1 MSGMNRLWLALGAGI
16 RSGLGAALLA
26 AFATVA
32 ALPGLA
38 AAQPAEGLK
47 LQAIDVQ
54 TLPGQQ
60 LQLRLRLN
68 GPAPE
73 PLSFTIDRPA
83 RIALDLPN
91 TGLALQNRR
100 IDVKSGGVDTI
111 LAAEAGGRTRLVLNL
126 DSLMPYQTRVEG
138 NSILVMIGGAQQAAA
153 AAAPAASASAGGAG
167 ATRSAV
173 ASGPRSIRNIDFRRA
188 PDGAGRVIV
197 DLSDPHTPVNLRQ
210 QGTQIVVDFAGASL
224 PTELMRRFDV
234 TDFATPVQNVDAL
247 KVSDSSRLVIS
258 ATGDFEQLA
267 YQTDNQYT
275 VEIKPAV
282 RSTASAQERKEYTG
296 ERLTLNFQDIE
307 TRAVLQ
313 LLADTSGQNIV
324 VSDSVQGNV
333 TLRLQNVPW
342 DQALDIVLRTKGLDK
357 RREGNV
363 IIVAPTEE
371 LAAREKAE
379 LAARKDLQELAPLRT
394 EYVQVN
400 YAKAADLAGL
410 IKSSGTNSLLS
421 ARGSVTIDER
431 TNTLLVQDTADRLQD
446 IRRLVSTLDIPI
458 RQVLIE
464 ARIVVANDDF
474 SRNLGVRFGA
484 TAIGDQQSLGFGGTN
499 SAGVVSS
506 SGVGREDDDI
516 VLQPNNNNAPGG
528 TPPSISLPAVND
540 RYMVNLPVAN
550 PAGRIAL
557 TLLDSD
563 FIVDLELSAAQ
574 AEGRGQIV
582 SAPRVVTANQ
592 REAVIEQGTEIPY
605 QEASSSGATTIQFK
619 KAVLALRV
627 TPQITPDNRIIMDL
641 TVSKDSVGQV
651 IVTSFGVN
659 VPSIDTR
666 EIVTQVL
673 VNDGQTVV
681 LGGIMETE
689 FRETENKVPWL
700 GDIPGLGLLFKN
712 KSKTENKDELLIFIT
727 PRILREG
734 ANIY

>member
-1 MSGMNRLWLALGAGI
+1 MNGMNRLWLALRTRFGVVSRAVC
-16 RSGLGAALLA
+16 LVL
-26 AFATVA
+26 VA
-32 ALPGLA
+32 ATLPGLA
-38 AAQPAEGLK
+38 PAQPAEGLK

-83 RIALDLPN
+83 RISIDLPG
-91 TGLALQNRR
+91 TGLALESRR

-126 DSLMPYQTRVEG
+126 EELVPYQTRVDG
-138 NSILVMIGGAQQAAA
+138 NNILVTIGGTQTQAATA
-153 AAAPAASASAGGAG
+153 AASSAGTAASRTSAL
-167 ATRSAV
+167 SN
-173 ASGPRSIRNIDFRRA
+173 GPRSIRNIDFRRGT
-188 PDGAGRVIV
+188 DGTGRVIV
-197 DLSDPHTPVNLRQ
+197 EMSDPRTPVNLRQ
-210 QGTQIVVDFAGASL
+210 QGTQIVVDFGGADL
-224 PTELMRRFDV
+224 PKDLMRRFDV
-234 TDFATPVQNVDAL
+234 TDFATPVSTVDAL
-247 KVSDSSRLVIS
+247 KVGDSARLVIS
-258 ATGDFEQLA
+258 TGGEFEQLA
-267 YQTDNQYT
+267 YQSDNQYA
-275 VEIKPAV
+275 VEIKPIV
-282 RSTASAQERKEYTG
+282 RSAAELEDKKEYTG

-357 RREGNV
+357 RRQDNV

-394 EYVQVN
+394 EYLQVN
-400 YAKAADLAGL
+400 YAKSADLAGL

-431 TNTLLVQDTADRLQD
+431 TNTLLIQDTVDRLQD
-446 IRRLVSTLDIPI
+446 IRRLVTTLDIPI

-464 ARIVVANDDF
+464 ARIVIVNDDF
-474 SRNLGVRFGA
+474 SRALGVRFGA
-484 TAIGDQQSLGFGGTN
+484 TAAFDHGGADGAGIVGATGFVT
-499 SAGVVSS
+499 
-506 SGVGREDDDI
+506 EDDGL
-516 VLQPNNNNAPGG
+516 VLQPPKSVLPPPIN
-528 TPPSISLPAVND
+528 TPPGFAQGDPID

-563 FIVDLELSAAQ
+563 YIIDLELSAAQ
-574 AEGRGQIV
+574 AEGRGEVV
-582 SAPRVVTANQ
+582 SAPRIVTANQ
-592 REAVIEQGTEIPY
+592 REAVIEQGVEIPY
-605 QEASSSGATTIQFK
+605 QESSSSGATTIQFK

-641 TVSKDSVGQV
+641 TINKDSVGQV
-651 IVTSFGVN
+651 IVTSLGVN

-689 FRETENKVPWL
+689 FRETETKVPWL
-700 GDIPGLGLLFKN
+700 GDIPGLGYLFKN
-712 KSKTENKDELLIFIT
+712 KSKTNNKDELLIFIT

-734 ANIY
+734 ANLY

>member
-1 MSGMNRLWLALGAGI
+1 MSGMNRLWLALGAGV
-16 RSGLGAALLA
+16 RSALGVALLA
-26 AFATVA
+26 VLAT

-54 TLPGQQ
+54 TLPGHQ
-60 LQLRLRLN
+60 LQLRLRLS

-73 PLSFTIDRPA
+73 PLTFTIDRPA

-91 TGLALQNRR
+91 TSLALQNRR

-126 DSLMPYQTRVEG
+126 DSLMPYQTRVDG
-138 NSILVMIGGAQQAAA
+138 NNILVMIGGSQQAAA
-153 AAAPAASASAGGAG
+153 EPAATAGGGAAPS
-167 ATRSAV
+167 RSAA

-197 DLSDPHTPVNLRQ
+197 ELSDPRTPVNLRQ

-224 PTELMRRFDV
+224 PAELMRRFDV

-247 KVSDSSRLVIS
+247 KVNDSSRLVIS

-282 RSTASAQERKEYTG
+282 RSSAAAEEKKEYTG
-296 ERLTLNFQDIE
+296 DRLTLNFQDIE

-379 LAARKDLQELAPLRT
+379 LAARKDLQELSPLRT

-410 IKSSGTNSLLS
+410 IKSSGNNSLLS
-421 ARGSVTIDER
+421 GRGSVTIDER

-464 ARIVVANDDF
+464 ARIVIANDDF

-484 TAIGDQQSLGFGGTN
+484 TAIADQNGLGFGGTN

-506 SGVGREDDDI
+506 AGVGREDDDI
-516 VLQPNNNNAPGG
+516 ILQPNNNNAPAG
-528 TPPSISLPAVND
+528 TPPAVSLPAVND

-550 PAGRIAL
+550 PAGRFAL

-574 AEGRGQIV
+574 AEGRGEIV

-605 QEASSSGATTIQFK
+605 QEAASSGATTIQFK

-641 TVSKDSVGQV
+641 TVSKDSIGQV
-651 IVTSFGVN
+651 IVTSAGVN

-689 FRETENKVPWL
+689 FRETETKVPWL
-700 GDIPGLGLLFKN
+700 GDIPGIGFLFKN
-712 KSKTENKDELLIFIT
+712 KSKTNNKDELLIFIT

-734 ANIY
+734 ANLY

>member
-1 MSGMNRLWLALGAGI
+1 
-16 RSGLGAALLA
+16 
-26 AFATVA
+26 
-32 ALPGLA
+32 
-38 AAQPAEGLK
+38 
-47 LQAIDVQ
+47 
-54 TLPGQQ
+54 
-60 LQLRLRLN
+60 
-68 GPAPE
+68 
-73 PLSFTIDRPA
+73 
-83 RIALDLPN
+83 
-91 TGLALQNRR
+91 
-100 IDVKSGGVDTI
+100 
-111 LAAEAGGRTRLVLNL
+111 
-126 DSLMPYQTRVEG
+126 
-138 NSILVMIGGAQQAAA
+138 
-153 AAAPAASASAGGAG
+153 
-167 ATRSAV
+167 
-173 ASGPRSIRNIDFRRA
+173 
-188 PDGAGRVIV
+188 
-197 DLSDPHTPVNLRQ
+197 
-210 QGTQIVVDFAGASL
+210 
-224 PTELMRRFDV
+224 MRRFDV

-247 KVSDSSRLVIS
+247 KVNDSSRLVIS

-275 VEIKPAV
+275 VEIKPAM
-282 RSTASAQERKEYTG
+282 RSAGAAEEKKEYTG
-296 ERLTLNFQDIE
+296 DRLTLNFQDIE

-379 LAARKDLQELAPLRT
+379 LAARKDLQELSPLRT

-410 IKSSGTNSLLS
+410 IKSGANNSLLS
-421 ARGSVTIDER
+421 PRGSVTIDER
-431 TNTLLVQDTADRLQD
+431 TNTLLVQDTPDRLQD

-464 ARIVVANDDF
+464 ARIVIANDDF

-484 TAIGDQQSLGFGGTN
+484 TAIADQSGLGFGGTN
-499 SAGVVSS
+499 AAGVVSS
-506 SGVGREDDDI
+506 SGVGREDDQVI
-516 VLQPNNNNAPGG
+516 LQPNNNNAPAG
-528 TPPSISLPAVND
+528 TPPAVSLPAVND

-550 PAGRIAL
+550 PAGRFAL

-574 AEGRGQIV
+574 AEGRGEIV

-641 TVSKDSVGQV
+641 TVSKDSIGQV
-651 IVTSFGVN
+651 IVTSAGVN

-700 GDIPGLGLLFKN
+700 GDIPGLGVSVQEQEQDQQQGRVVDLHYAADPARGRESLLTRRARN
-712 KSKTENKDELLIFIT
+712 SAVEY
-727 PRILREG
+727 
-734 ANIY
+734 AAA